1 MKCSAICICWAFFQ
15 IDNEEYE
22 EALALA
28 KAYSLDCDLVY
39 QQQWRN
45 NKVSVATIH
54 DYLVS
59 SILKSLVWENYMTPS
74 IWEQVIRREGWN
86 H

>member
-1 MKCSAICICWAFFQ
+1 MHINNLILRKSQAWYNLYYWTYFQ
-15 IDNEEYE
+15 IDNEEYG

-45 NKVSVATIH
+45 NKVSIATIH

-59 SILKSLVWENYMTPS
+59 
-74 IWEQVIRREGWN
+74 
-86 H
+86 